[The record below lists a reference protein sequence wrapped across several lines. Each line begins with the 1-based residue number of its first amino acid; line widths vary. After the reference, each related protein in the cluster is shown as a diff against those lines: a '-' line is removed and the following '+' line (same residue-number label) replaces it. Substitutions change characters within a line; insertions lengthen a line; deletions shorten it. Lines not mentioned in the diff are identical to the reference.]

1 VLLALVVLLAL
12 LGPSIVR
19 SVSTVYGT
27 FGILAMLAIV
37 VLSLLTGW
45 ALGGPERAYRRTL
58 SIGTALR
65 NIGLAA
71 VIASTTFEGS
81 VASAAVLTYL
91 VVQVVV
97 TGVVGVYFKRTAIAS
112 ETA

>member
-1 VLLALVVLLAL
+1 MRRLNPIKIVAIVLL
-12 LGPSIVR
+12 
-19 SVSTVYGT
+19 VSM
-27 FGILAMLAIV
+27 MLRAGLRV
-37 VLSLLTGW
+37 NRKHL
-45 ALGGPERAYRRTL
+45 PERAYRRTL

-81 VASAAVLTYL
+81 VATAAVLTYL

-112 ETA
+112 ETT